1 MIIFNSLLCV
11 WKFGINLKKV
21 SVFNILLYLKLPI
34 NRQLPINIH
43 VQYVKNMLNA
53 HEQSFSFVSSRS
65 SSVSLPSI
73 NGQLGSDNS
82 QSPSSSKRPN
92 SDGKRKTTNS
102 KQKVQQMNIWAW
114 FSFVLEGNKI
124 AQVNQ
129 PLCAKV
135 PASWDAVLSEI
146 LKIWKMSRWNTVSN
160 SVHYYF

>member
-11 WKFGINLKKV
+11 WKFGIKKQ
-21 SVFNILLYLKLPI
+21 SLVFNILRYLKLPI

-129 PLCAKV
+129 PLCARV
-135 PASWDAVLSEI
+135 PASWDAVFSEI
-146 LKIWKMSRWNTVSN
+146 LKRWKMSRWSTVSN
-160 SVHYYF
+160 SLHCCF